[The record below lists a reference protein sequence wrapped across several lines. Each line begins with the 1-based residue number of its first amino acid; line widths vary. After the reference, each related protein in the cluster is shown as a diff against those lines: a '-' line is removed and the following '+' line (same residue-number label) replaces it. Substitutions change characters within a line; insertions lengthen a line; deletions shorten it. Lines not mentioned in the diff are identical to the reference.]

1 MQWEANI
8 NIFVVAIIPT
18 VCLEITDYQIEKDK
32 MATLQKHVA
41 LLEED
46 VKKEKDRTAGN
57 VNNVNHHII

>member
-1 MQWEANI
+1 M
-8 NIFVVAIIPT
+8 VAIIPT